1 MATLKPSSV
10 MHNLPQFH
18 LPSGHDTLLLAAC
31 YAIGCC
37 TAGYYWVRWRTGL
50 DLRFQGSGNIGAKNV
65 GRLVGP
71 SGFAVTLAIDALKGA
86 LAVKL
91 AVYFGAS
98 PEILVASILAVIIGH
113 NWPLQLRFHGGKGIA
128 TSVGALLAYDSW
140 IVLVLLGLCFSFF
153 ALIRNFTLSGLLAF
167 ALAPLV
173 VFLYGAENPTTAAIS
188 FIAIIILISHRK
200 NIREEISRLFS
211 NTPVKNSPNQ
221 HPNEEK

>member
-1 MATLKPSSV
+1 

-18 LPSGHDTLLLAAC
+18 LPSGHEALLLAAC

-65 GRLVGP
+65 GCLVGP
-71 SGFAVTLAIDALKGA
+71 SGFAVTLVIDALKGA

-91 AVYFGAS
+91 AVYLGAS
-98 PEILVASILAVIIGH
+98 AEILVASILAVIIGH
-113 NWPLQLRFHGGKGIA
+113 NWPIQLRFHGGKGIA
-128 TSVGALLAYDSW
+128 TSMGALLVYDSW
-140 IVLVLLGLCFSFF
+140 IVLVLLGLFF
-153 ALIRNFTLSGLLAF
+153 PLLALIRNFTLSGLLAF

-173 VFLYGAENPTTAAIS
+173 VFLYGAENPTIATIS

-200 NIREEISRLFS
+200 NLREEISRLFS
-211 NTPVKNSPNQ
+211 GRPVKESPNQ